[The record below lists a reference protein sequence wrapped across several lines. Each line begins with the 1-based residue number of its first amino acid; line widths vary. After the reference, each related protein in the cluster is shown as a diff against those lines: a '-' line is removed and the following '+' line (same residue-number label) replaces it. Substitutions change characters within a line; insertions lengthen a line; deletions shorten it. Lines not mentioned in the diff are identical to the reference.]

1 MKTLFEVDTAHAAR
15 TGIALS
21 GSIAIA
27 VIASSSTDRLIAFGT
42 SMLVTLIT
50 VVAIKEPSTRA
61 KKN

>member
-1 MKTLFEVDTAHAAR
+1 MKTLLEVDTAHAAR

-27 VIASSSTDRLIAFGT
+27 IIASSSQDRLIAFGA

-50 VVAIKEPSTRA
+50 IVAIKEPSMLKR
-61 KKN
+61 K

>member
-1 MKTLFEVDTAHAAR
+1 MKTLFEVDTAHAAQ

-27 VIASSSTDRLIAFGT
+27 VIASSSTDRLIAFGA

-50 VVAIKEPSTRA
+50 VVAIKEPSTGA